1 MRTRVLAAALALSM
15 IATAQGATA
24 PPATATAAAP
34 ADEAAVADD
43 KAERARML
51 AWTRELEAA
60 PLAKDAETKRSWL
73 VDWLREVKGLKV
85 VVCDAFGVLEQSNR
99 KVGSLLLT
107 QYMFGSASYLIE
119 HPSANGRDAAVQLAG
134 VTSALKAYAALRK
147 ADPLQR
153 VGHFDQL
160 LELQAKGGLSEY
172 VRSRAFEKCSK
183 S

>member
-1 MRTRVLAAALALSM
+1 MKLRVLAVALALSM
-15 IATAQGATA
+15 TATAQGAATPATTA
-24 PPATATAAAP
+24 P
-34 ADEAAVADD
+34 AAVAED
-43 KAERARML
+43 AESDAAADRARML

-85 VVCDAFGVLEQSNR
+85 VVCDVFGVLEQSNR

-119 HPSANGRDAAVQLAG
+119 HPSANGRDASVPSAG
-134 VTSALKAYAALRK
+134 GISPLTAFAALRK

-153 VGHFDQL
+153 VGHFDNL
-160 LELQAKGGLSEY
+160 LEMQAKGGLPEY